1 MKSNTKLIPCV
12 LIIWKLRGKVVLK
25 NQTTNQKQTKQNP
38 LNLSVKPLQIC
49 DFISLV
55 QQLEQ

>member
-1 MKSNTKLIPCV
+1 M
-12 LIIWKLRGKVVLK
+12 IWKLRGKVVLK